1 MAGRIPAAPENTVR
15 RRICR
20 REDGLR
26 HRGVCVEKAAENTTV
41 DMPKALIESELD
53 NQMERFAYQLQ
64 MSGYSVEQY
73 AKMMGGDL
81 STMRNA
87 FRPAAEKQA
96 KINVTLEKII
106 EVEGITVSDED
117 VEAEY
122 AALAEQY
129 SLEADKVKTMIPVEE
144 IKNSLR
150 NRNAAKIIT
159 DSAVAVAPKTEE

>member
-81 STMRNA
+81 NTMRNA

-96 KINVTLEKII
+96 KINVTLAAIVEA
-106 EVEGITVSDED
+106 EGITVSAED

-122 AALAEQY
+122 ENLAKQYELEIEKIKGMVPAAE
-129 SLEADKVKTMIPVEE
+129 VEE
-144 IKNSLR
+144 NLKTRKAVKVIVDN
-150 NRNAAKIIT
+150 
-159 DSAVAVAPKTEE
+159 AVAVAPKTEE